1 MQSSVSSQS
10 NKQLWSDK
18 LICVRGCVLRT
29 QVEHGGLPGVFLQP
43 IEKPMEQVL
52 RDYHELLC
60 GPVSCFM

>member
-1 MQSSVSSQS
+1 MY
-10 NKQLWSDK
+10 L
-18 LICVRGCVLRT
+18 VLLFDAACCPT

-60 GPVSCFM
+60 GPVCHTLLFLNA